1 LWYTARTKWIGRLL
15 MMISFFFRWRLS
27 LTENG
32 LKKSPITIEMEVR
45 LYDDVEQALLLFRN
59 AQLQRNIIDCNRHTV
74 SVWKLAQ
81 LFIRKTLRMALVF
94 FLKSDVQYRLSSA
107 GIHTN
112 KIETLQPI
120 CSWANEVVMWQ

>member
-1 LWYTARTKWIGRLL
+1 

-74 SVWKLAQ
+74 SV
-81 LFIRKTLRMALVF
+81 
-94 FLKSDVQYRLSSA
+94 
-107 GIHTN
+107 
-112 KIETLQPI
+112 
-120 CSWANEVVMWQ
+120 